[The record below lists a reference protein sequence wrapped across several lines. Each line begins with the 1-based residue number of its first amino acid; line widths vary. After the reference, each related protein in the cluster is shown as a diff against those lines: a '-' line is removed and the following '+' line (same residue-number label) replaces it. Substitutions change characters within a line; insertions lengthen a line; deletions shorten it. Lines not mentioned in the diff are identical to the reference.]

1 MAEEQPGEFKDVF
14 SPIDKMYKILAE
26 ARSGFMDQDLVK
38 VSRSSMESL
47 LDELKQALP
56 TQLKSAV
63 ELMRNAD
70 AQMGRAMAEAQKTTR
85 KAEAQAER
93 IVSEA
98 QKRADY
104 ISSNDNIVKIASQKA
119 EGIIAEAKDR
129 SARIV
134 SEAQKRAADLESSS
148 QRWCLENLQSLVQ
161 TLKKLE
167 YTTQGGIDNIKARQ
181 RQNANQKMEANEK

>member
-14 SPIDKMYKILAE
+14 SPIDKMYKILAD

-38 VSRSSMESL
+38 VSRSSLENL

-70 AQMGRAMAEAQKTTR
+70 AQMSQAVAEAQKTTR
-85 KAEAQAER
+85 KAETQAER
-93 IVSEA
+93 IVAEA

-119 EGIIAEAKDR
+119 DALMEQAKER
-129 SARIV
+129 SERIV
-134 SEAQKRAADLESSS
+134 AEAQKRADDLKSSS
-148 QRWCLENLQSLVQ
+148 QRWCLENLQSLVE
-161 TLKKLE
+161 TLRKLE
-167 YTTQGGIDNIKARQ
+167 STTQGGIENIKFRQ
-181 RQNANQKMEANEK
+181 KQDMNQKNGGK

>member
-104 ISSNDNIVKIASQKA
+104 ISSNDNIVKIASQQA
-119 EGIIAEAKDR
+119 EGIIAEAKGR

-148 QRWCLENLQSLVQ
+148 QHWCLENLQSLVQ